1 MLDSIP
7 ITLDDRMASRMRAGD
22 YRAWRAKVEAVGG
35 CLQPVRL
42 AGSWSVTDAAGAVL
56 AATSGNLFAPC
67 GNRRASVCPTC
78 SDRYAADAF
87 HLLRAG
93 LSGGTKGIPTTVTTR
108 PRVFATLTAP
118 SFGPVHGHRTTRA
131 GRRVP
136 CRCGTYHHP
145 DDPALG
151 TPVNPGTYDYTG
163 AVLWQANT
171 GALWHRFATRLRRT
185 LARLAG
191 LTGQQ
196 FAETARLSYAK
207 VAEYQRRGLVH
218 FHAVIRL
225 DGPDGPTSPPPR
237 WATAALLDT
246 AIRNAASAVAL
257 TTHRPDGTDL
267 DLRWGAQVDVRHIT
281 TTDAAELGDGGE
293 ISESR
298 LANYVAKYATKGT
311 GTTDG
316 TDRPI
321 RSQAHIDQLTGIT
334 AHHRRMIQ
342 TAWDL
347 GEQAEYA
354 PLRLRKWAHMLSFRG
369 HFLSKSVCYSVTF
382 GAIRDERRT
391 WRHTDTLTRL
401 GADPD
406 TVTVVN
412 HWNFVGV
419 GYRDHAER
427 ELAAGIAERQATH
440 RKQRLHTEHT
450 TIRKAA

>member
-1 MLDSIP
+1 MGHLLP
-7 ITLDDRMASRMRAGD
+7 ETR
-22 YRAWRAKVEAVGG
+22 
-35 CLQPVRL
+35 
-42 AGSWSVTDAAGAVL
+42 
-56 AATSGNLFAPC
+56 
-67 GNRRASVCPTC
+67 

-93 LSGGTKGIPTTVTTR
+93 LSGGTKGIPTAVTAR

-118 SFGPVHGHRTTRA
+118 NFGPVHGHRTTTS

-171 GALWHRFATRLRRT
+171 GALWHRFVIRLRRT
-185 LARLAG
+185 LARAAG
-191 LTGQQ
+191 LTVAQ

-207 VAEYQRRGLVH
+207 VAEYQRRGLIH

-225 DGPDGPTSPPPR
+225 DGPDSPPPA

-246 AIRNAASAVAL
+246 AIRHATRATSL
-257 TTHRPDGTDL
+257 TTHRPYGAPL
-267 DLRWGAQVDVRHIT
+267 DLLWGGQVDIRHIT
-281 TTDAAELGDGGE
+281 ATDVEDADGQ

-334 AHHRRMIQ
+334 SHHRRMIQ

-347 GEQAEYA
+347 GTHAQYAE
-354 PLRLRKWAHMLSFRG
+354 LRLRKWAHMLGFRG
-369 HFLSKSVCYSVTF
+369 HFLTKSVRYSVTF
-382 GAIRDERRT
+382 GSIRNDRRA

-419 GYRDHAER
+419 GYRDNAER

-450 TIRKAA
+450 NPRKAA